1 MDGVGGG
8 RAWGKKNAAESSNLL
23 PPSSRRYLSVVR
35 NNDAMNK
42 PSMIVRPLHRLA
54 STRLGTVS
62 SFVSSTQ
69 SCIASCS
76 LSFIELKKPK
86 RILQTGSRLGLQTAV
101 FYTNISLNKRLFS
114 TAKSPKATLRKRI
127 RPFLIACHPDA
138 AYFDED
144 SEDDGQQTK
153 KKHMSKEA
161 KVVNLKAVQT
171 LNGLIDTCDE
181 LIARCT
187 NSSGEGQLP
196 ELKAQYEVE
205 FMLPSSSIPSST
217 DGLSNIKRKNRR
229 EELSLRSVVID
240 FPTSLREE
248 VRQMALTRSSNEDG
262 FYTGMRLRKHVEKE
276 LLRLLTVANLEY
288 EGTSADDSIEED
300 VSLKSQERKQEERWN
315 MSDHFLHELG
325 IEPMEDI
332 TPQSSAFYGRN
343 RPKQTPPPGYSLHGL
358 PKKREAFM
366 KSIRWDKFRDLY
378 DEAFKDAVA
387 DDTTARMNL
396 YNPRTKE
403 GRDRRERFVSEIC
416 SRVEI
421 WMGVD
426 ETGDENADIPDG
438 LDVVAQLVAIRRL
451 SAVLLDNFEYL
462 KMEKMGRMWENLVI
476 VFTPPRD
483 GRRRH
488 RVKKVQKV
496 DEKYADVVIKHGSHP
511 GRKLNK
517 WERRMKKREKIA
529 SPSRGYMRR
538 VADYHYNYI
547 PNKEQIEQ
555 DADDAE
561 IEDEFTQLSAPSQV
575 SESGFKFS
583 YGSQNDQGN
592 GQVTAYVPID
602 FGDDEVVRQLH
613 IYLYDYFDNV
623 CSGVGFLKLGPDG
636 QLTANVNGV
645 EDDAD
650 GKRAAS

>member
-1 MDGVGGG
+1 
-8 RAWGKKNAAESSNLL
+8 
-23 PPSSRRYLSVVR
+23 
-35 NNDAMNK
+35 
-42 PSMIVRPLHRLA
+42 MIVRPLHRLA
-54 STRLGTVS
+54 STRLGAVS
-62 SFVSSTQ
+62 SFVSSPQRCT
-69 SCIASCS
+69 APYS
-76 LSFIELKKPK
+76 LSTLESKQSV
-86 RILQTGSRLGLQTAV
+86 RSLQTNRLGLQIAV
-101 FYTNISLNKRLFS
+101 FSTNNPLNARLFS
-114 TAKSPKATLRKRI
+114 TAQSPKATLRKRI

-138 AYFDED
+138 AYFDEE
-144 SEDDGQQTK
+144 SEDEGQQTK
-153 KKHMSKEA
+153 KKHMSKQA

-187 NSSGEGQLP
+187 SSNGEGQLP
-196 ELKAQYEVE
+196 ELKARYEVE
-205 FMLPSSSIPSST
+205 FMLPSSSVPSST
-217 DGLSNIKRKNRR
+217 DELSNIKRKNRR

-240 FPTSLREE
+240 FPAGLREE

-262 FYTGMRLRKHVEKE
+262 FHTGMRLRKHAEKE

-288 EGTSADDSIEED
+288 EATDADNTTQDD
-300 VSLKSQERKQEERWN
+300 VSVESQERKQEERWT

-343 RPKQTPPPGYSLHGL
+343 RPKVTPPPSYSVHGL
-358 PKKREAFM
+358 SKKREAFIN
-366 KSIRWDKFRDLY
+366 SIRWDKFRDLY
-378 DEAFKDAVA
+378 DEAWKDAVA
-387 DDTTARMNL
+387 DDTTTRMNL
-396 YNPRTKE
+396 YNPSTKE

-426 ETGDENADIPDG
+426 ENGNENEDIPDG

-451 SAVLLDNFEYL
+451 SAVLLDNFEFL
-462 KMEKMGRMWENLVI
+462 KMEKMGRMWEKLVI

-496 DEKYADVVIKHGSHP
+496 DEKYADVVVKHGSHP
-511 GRKLNK
+511 GRKLTK
-517 WERRMKKREKIA
+517 WERRMKKRERMA
-529 SPSRGYMRR
+529 LPSRGYMRR

-547 PNKEQIEQ
+547 PNKQQIEQ
-555 DADDAE
+555 DTDDTEA
-561 IEDEFTQLSAPSQV
+561 EDESNQLSAPSQV

-583 YGSQNDQGN
+583 YGSQDDQGN

-623 CSGVGFLKLGPDG
+623 SSAVGFLKIGPDG

-645 EDDAD
+645 EVDAD
-650 GKRAAS
+650 DRRATN